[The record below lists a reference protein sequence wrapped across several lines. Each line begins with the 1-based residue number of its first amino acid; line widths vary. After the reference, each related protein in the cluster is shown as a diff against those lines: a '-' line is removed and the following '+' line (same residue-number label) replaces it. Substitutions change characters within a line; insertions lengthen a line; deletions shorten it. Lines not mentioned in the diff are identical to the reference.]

1 MTEQPKRPTKLAR
14 QLRNNAT
21 DAERRL
27 WKFLRGSQLAGHK
40 FSRQIPIGPFICDFV
55 CRTAMLVVEVDGGQH
70 DVNRVR
76 DESRTR
82 KIEAEGYRVIR
93 FWNNDVLERTE
104 GVLIEIER
112 ALEALPTPQ
121 SPPRWGG
128 EAL

>member
-21 DAERRL
+21 DAERQL
-27 WKFLRGSQLAGHK
+27 WKFLRGSQLADYK

-55 CRTAMLVVEVDGGQH
+55 CRRAMLVVEVDGGQH
-70 DVNRVR
+70 DENRVQ
-76 DESRTR
+76 DDSRTR
-82 KIEAEGYRVIR
+82 KIETEGYRVIR

-104 GVLIEIER
+104 GVLIEIEH
-112 ALEALPTPQ
+112 ALRALPTPQ

-128 EAL
+128 EAR

>member
-1 MTEQPKRPTKLAR
+1 MTEQPKRPTKRAR

-27 WKFLRGSQLAGHK
+27 WKFLRGSQLGDHK

-55 CRTAMLVVEVDGGQH
+55 CRRAMLVVEVDGRQH
-70 DVNRVR
+70 DENRER

-82 KIEAEGYRVIR
+82 KIEAEGYSVIR

-104 GVLIEIER
+104 GVLIEIAR
-112 ALEALPTPQ
+112 ALKALPTPQ